1 MDEDEARA
9 LLAGPFGIELARYPL
24 RFCKAAFFGITPE
37 PGNQLEVN
45 NGTASLIA
53 RGEDRLMITCAHVL
67 EGFRRKRAESAFAF
81 FQIDNCRLDPLAQM
95 VGESHELDVA
105 VVRLTTEQA
114 TEIVDGGFGIGEAF
128 FDIGMARP
136 DLAVAG
142 EGIAFGGFPGGLRRA
157 QSLNEL
163 NFGSY
168 SCGATPATVAHDNYL
183 VCQFERDEWIRQA
196 NEPEPDAIGGL
207 SGGPAFRL
215 LQSPAGI
222 LSYAFAGIIYEFSA
236 NIDLL
241 YIAQAQAIHD
251 LMGWG

>member
-1 MDEDEARA
+1 MDEDQARA

-24 RFCKAAFFGITPE
+24 RFCKAAFFGIP
-37 PGNQLEVN
+37 PGRGNQVEVN

-67 EGFRRKRAESAFAF
+67 DGFRRKRAESASAF
-81 FQIDNCRLDPLAQM
+81 FQIGNCRLDPLAQL
-95 VGESHELDVA
+95 VGESHDLDVA
-105 VVRLTTEQA
+105 VVLLTPEQA
-114 TEIVDGGFGIGEAF
+114 TEIVHGSFGIGEAF
-128 FDIGMARP
+128 FDIGVTQP
-136 DLAVAG
+136 ELAVVG
-142 EGIAFGGFPGGLRRA
+142 EGIAFGGFPGDLRRA

-168 SCGATPATVAHDNYL
+168 SCGATPATQARDDYL
-183 VCQFERDEWIRQA
+183 VCQFERDEWVRQA

-222 LSYAFAGIIYEFSA
+222 MSYAFAGIVYEFSE
-236 NIDLL
+236 NFDLL
-241 YIAQAQAIHD
+241 YIRQARAIHD